1 MDKKSLSDL
10 IGFVFL
16 LALFVGTISAKTN
29 ETRNIGSRRELFVD
43 DYLIDSLKN
52 THLKLHPPH
61 DEGPAFYFDKSW
73 EGAFS
78 GYNTILQ
85 DGEHYLAFYRGLP
98 DVKNEDQIAATCVAI
113 STDGIHWEK
122 PELDL
127 YPMNGQTRNNVIL
140 HHAGQATH
148 NFCPF
153 LDTRP
158 GVPAA
163 EKFKALGGTE
173 KSGLIAYS
181 SPDGIHWQKM
191 QEAPVFTRGMFD
203 SQNVAFWSALENCYV
218 LYFRTWTGTG
228 YRGFRTVSR
237 TTSPDFLNWS
247 APLEMSYGNTPQEH
261 IYIHQTHAY
270 FRAPHIYVAIAA
282 RFMPNRQVISD
293 AQALALN
300 VNPKY
305 FKDCSDGV
313 LMTSRGGTVYTRT
326 FMEAFIRP
334 GIGLQ
339 NWVSRT
345 NYPALGVIQTGKNE
359 MSVFVGHDYAQDS
372 AHLRRYSM
380 RLDGF
385 ISVNA
390 PYTGGELITQPLTFQ
405 GRHLFLNYAT
415 SAPGEIRVE
424 ILDESGKPVPGFSL
438 ADSVPTIGNEIE
450 REVSWKNG
458 SDLSGLVGK
467 SIRLRVV
474 MKDADLY
481 AIQFK

>member
-1 MDKKSLSDL
+1 MIKNYLIDWLSVL
-10 IGFVFL
+10 FFFS
-16 LALFVGTISAKTN
+16 ALVGILYAGSGDI
-29 ETRNIGSRRELFVD
+29 RNLSSRRELFVD
-43 DYLIDSLKN
+43 DFLIDSLKN
-52 THLKLHPPH
+52 TRFVLHPPH
-61 DEGPAFYFDKSW
+61 DEGVAFYFDKSW

-85 DGEHYLAFYRGLP
+85 DGDQYLAYYRGLP
-98 DVKNEDQIAATCVAI
+98 EVGQSEATATTCVAI
-113 STDGIHWEK
+113 SKDGIHWEK

-127 YPMNGQTRNNVIL
+127 FPVPGSPKNNIVL
-140 HHAGQATH
+140 KDAGEVTH

-153 LDTRP
+153 IDTRP

-173 KSGLIAYS
+173 KSGLIAYAS
-181 SPDGIHWQKM
+181 ADGFRWHKL
-191 QEAPVFTRGMFD
+191 QEKPVFTQGMFD
-203 SQNVAFWSALENCYV
+203 SQNVAFWSAHENSYV

-228 YRGFRTVSR
+228 YHGFRTVSR

-247 APLEMSYGNTPQEH
+247 PPVAMRYGDTPQEH

-282 RFMPNRQVISD
+282 RFMPGRQVISD
-293 AQALALN
+293 AQALELE

-313 LMTSRGGTVYTRT
+313 LMTSRGGNTYSRT

-345 NYPALGVIQTGKNE
+345 NYPALGVVQTGKNE
-359 MSVFVGHDYAQDS
+359 MSVYVGQDYAQDT
-372 AHLRRYSM
+372 AHLRRYSL
-380 RLDGF
+380 RIDGF

-390 PYTGGELITQPLTFQ
+390 PYVGGELLTRPLIFEGKQ
-405 GRHLFLNYAT
+405 LFLNYAT
-415 SAPGEIRVE
+415 SAPGEILVE
-424 ILDESGKPVPGFSL
+424 ILDESGRPLPGFSL
-438 ADSVPTIGNEIE
+438 ADSVPVIGNEID
-450 REVSWKNG
+450 RAASWKSG
-458 SDLSGLVGK
+458 SDVSGLAGK
-467 SIRLRVV
+467 PIRLRFV
-474 MKDADLY
+474 MKDADLF